1 VTAPLIW
8 IVLPGIYA
16 SILLFL
22 RRKERTVV
30 ILGILISL
38 LLALFAWTSPIGE
51 TLSLGPWNVKLED
64 TLTVLGR
71 RFILNPSD
79 APVLTL
85 IYLGLAFWYGGSI
98 FARVNRLFVPIGLG
112 IAALL
117 TSAIAVEPFLYAAL
131 IIELVTIISI
141 PLFSPPGRPVGRG
154 VLRYLTFQTLAM
166 PLILFTGWI
175 LEGVGA
181 SPADSV
187 LVIHGNVLLALGFA
201 FLLAVFPFHTWVPML
216 AEETH
221 PYVAAFMFYILSLV
235 ITLFGID
242 FLERYIWLRNSPGT
256 RELIRLGGMLMVL
269 VGGLWVAFQRHLG
282 RMLGFAV
289 IVETGLSLLAVST
302 GLAGEQLSNSL
313 SILFSSLL
321 PRGLAFGLWALAL
334 SALTNNADRPATL
347 QEALHFSALK
357 GKGRQFSIA
366 TGVLILAIFSLA
378 GFPLLAGFPV
388 RLTLWEALAKQ
399 SPLAAAV
406 ALLACLGLLVG
417 GIRALVVLITDTEA
431 LQWEVTEQWGE
442 RVLLVLGGS
451 GLLMIGLFPQWFL
464 PALAHMAAVFIGGQP

>member
-1 VTAPLIW
+1 MTAPLIW
-8 IVLPGIYA
+8 IVLPAIFAG
-16 SILLFL
+16 ILLIL
-22 RRKERTVV
+22 RHWERPVV
-30 ILGILISL
+30 ILGIVMSL

-51 TLSLGPWNVKLED
+51 TLRVGPLSIKLDD

-98 FARVNRLFVPIGLG
+98 FARVSHLFVPIGMG

-117 TSAIAVEPFLYAAL
+117 TSAIAVEPFLYSAL

-141 PLFSPPGRPVGRG
+141 PLLSPPARPVGRG

-175 LEGVGA
+175 LAGVEAG
-181 SPADSV
+181 PADST
-187 LVIHGNVLLALGFA
+187 LVIHGNILLALGFA

-221 PYVAAFMFYILSLV
+221 PYVAAFMFYLLSLV
-235 ITLFGID
+235 ITFFGID
-242 FLERYIWLRNSPGT
+242 FLERYVWLRNFPGT
-256 RELIRLGGMLMVL
+256 MELFRLGGMLMVL
-269 VGGLWVAFQRHLG
+269 LGGLSVAFQRHLG

-289 IVETGLSLLAVST
+289 LVETGLSLLAVST
-302 GLAGEQLSNSL
+302 GLGGEQLSSAL

-321 PRGLAFGLWALAL
+321 PRGLALGVWALAL
-334 SALTNNADRPATL
+334 SALTNTADGPAAL
-347 QEALHFSALK
+347 QESLHFGALQ

-366 TGVLILAIFSLA
+366 TGVLVLAIFSLA
-378 GFPLLAGFPV
+378 GFPLLAGFPI
-388 RLTLWEALAKQ
+388 RLTLWEALSKQ
-399 SPLAAAV
+399 SPFAAAA
-406 ALLACLGLLVG
+406 ALLACLGLLAG
-417 GIRALVVLITDTEA
+417 GIRALAVLITDSEELEWKVTEA
-431 LQWEVTEQWGE
+431 WGD
-442 RVLLVLGGS
+442 RVLLILGGL
-451 GLLMIGLFPQWFL
+451 GLLLVGLFPQWFL
-464 PALAHMAAVFIGGQP
+464 PSLARMAAVFISGQP

>member
-1 VTAPLIW
+1 MTAPLIW
-8 IVLPGIYA
+8 IVLPAIYA
-16 SILLFL
+16 GILLTL
-22 RRKERTVV
+22 RRWERAVV

-51 TLSLGPWNVKLED
+51 TLRVGPWSIKLDE
-64 TLTVLGR
+64 TMTVLGR

-117 TSAIAVEPFLYAAL
+117 TSAIAVEPFLYSAL

-141 PLFSPPGRPVGRG
+141 PLISPPGRPVGRG
-154 VLRYLTFQTLAM
+154 VLRFLTFQTLAM

-175 LEGVGA
+175 LAGVEAG
-181 SPADSV
+181 PADSV
-187 LVIHGNVLLALGFA
+187 LVIHGNILLALGFA
-201 FLLAVFPFHTWVPML
+201 FLLAIFPFHTWVPML

-235 ITLFGID
+235 ITFFGID
-242 FLERYIWLRNSPGT
+242 FLERYVWLRNSPGT
-256 RELIRLGGMLMVL
+256 MELFRLGGVLMVL
-269 VGGLWVAFQRHLG
+269 VGGMWVAFQRHLG

-289 IVETGLSLLAVST
+289 LVETGLSLLTVST

-313 SILFSSLL
+313 SILFISFL
-321 PRGLAFGLWALAL
+321 PRGLAFGVWALAL
-334 SALTNNADRPATL
+334 SALTNPTGGSAAL
-347 QEALHFSALK
+347 QETLHFSALQ
-357 GKGRQFSIA
+357 GKGRQYSIA
-366 TGVLILAIFSLA
+366 TGVLVLAIFSLA

-388 RLTLWEALAKQ
+388 RLSLWEALAPQ
-399 SPLAAAV
+399 SPLAAAA
-406 ALLACLGLLVG
+406 ALLACLGLLAG
-417 GIRALVVLITDTEA
+417 GIRSMAVLIIDSEGS
-431 LQWEVTEQWGE
+431 QWKVTELWGE
-442 RVLLVLGGS
+442 RVLLVFGGL
-451 GLLMIGLFPQWFL
+451 GLLLVGLFPQWFL
-464 PALAHMAAVFIGGQP
+464 PVLAHMATVFLSGQP